1 MPHSQAFSHR
11 VVVTTALIGLGL
23 ALRLPGL
30 ALNGIADVFQ
40 MILDWGFDVVGLGHA
55 EGFDIN
61 YGILSYAVF
70 GWAADLSEAMPRFW
84 WAPYKGFVIVA
95 EAIVL
100 AALMA
105 LVPRSRRRAV
115 LCLYWLNPWFI
126 LHGAYQGFWEGGYLL
141 CGLLAV
147 LGVGRIRDRRQA
159 WAVVGVLLMASG
171 MFKPQGLVY
180 FVGPVG
186 LFLGVEYLRGRREP
200 LVAYLVGVTG
210 LLVTTALSIWTAGGS
225 VVAIPRNYAFS
236 FSTMANLSN
245 GGPNIWRTLSYIG
258 MRATGQVGEVY
269 DFRPGRLW
277 VAGLSLLAGVVSLAV
292 LAWWARK
299 ATVDD
304 ARMGQGSVW
313 VVPSFVRRWLGPP
326 VATLTPAVALYLVL
340 VVGALVMSQFGVRAH
355 VNHTYGA
362 TVLLIP
368 VIVASW
374 RLAGYWWVM
383 VASQAFVHLAQYGL
397 GGVGLL
403 PPDSALRN
411 YPYATVLIE
420 RIKALPAYTSPDWL
434 LQTHEAINAVCGR
447 LADPALLA
455 MLSLVMFGCTVRVLR
470 TLARRLDLGYENLL
484 RTSQTRSTDSSASSG

>member
-55 EGFDIN
+55 GGFDIN

-84 WAPYKGFVIVA
+84 WAPYKGIVIVA

-159 WAVVGVLLMASG
+159 WAAVGVLLMASG

-200 LVAYLVGVTG
+200 LVAYLVGVTRPARYHG
-210 LLVTTALSIWTAGGS
+210 AIDLDGRRIGS
-225 VVAIPRNYAFS
+225 RDPSQLRVQLFDDGQPVER
-236 FSTMANLSN
+236 
-245 GGPNIWRTLSYIG
+245 RT
-258 MRATGQVGEVY
+258 E
-269 DFRPGRLW
+269 
-277 VAGLSLLAGVVSLAV
+277 
-292 LAWWARK
+292 
-299 ATVDD
+299 
-304 ARMGQGSVW
+304 
-313 VVPSFVRRWLGPP
+313 
-326 VATLTPAVALYLVL
+326 
-340 VVGALVMSQFGVRAH
+340 
-355 VNHTYGA
+355 
-362 TVLLIP
+362 
-368 VIVASW
+368 
-374 RLAGYWWVM
+374 
-383 VASQAFVHLAQYGL
+383 HLAHAVVHRDAGHRAGRGGL
-397 GGVGLL
+397 
-403 PPDSALRN
+403 
-411 YPYATVLIE
+411 
-420 RIKALPAYTSPDWL
+420 
-434 LQTHEAINAVCGR
+434 
-447 LADPALLA
+447 
-455 MLSLVMFGCTVRVLR
+455 
-470 TLARRLDLGYENLL
+470 
-484 RTSQTRSTDSSASSG
+484 